1 MNTPTGFTQRL
12 GAELARLEEERAG
25 HAAEE
30 RLGQERNGRNG
41 APVTAR
47 RRGLARPGV
56 RRTLLV
62 GLAAGAVAATVVATS
77 DGPGATPRPP
87 RPMTVAQV
95 LDAAATA
102 AAKEPERKPGPHQ
115 WVYTDQV
122 VCTKGCE
129 HSLSWQRYDGASN
142 ARYGPATSTGEP
154 SVLVSDAPRS
164 TRPSKIGDRP
174 RETREALSRLPADPR
189 KLLARISTDRFYA
202 LEADPYAAI
211 VHSIGH
217 QSLPELPDATT
228 PGSQFARILFILQNE
243 PGIPPRT
250 TAALYRA
257 LALVP
262 GVRLVDTP
270 ARDAAGRPGLTLAFD
285 RQDSLPGPVR
295 LFLFLDPDTYAY
307 LGSRTERPGR
317 NAVALSSARVAS
329 GIVDHPGQVPGGP
342 APDPS
347 RITREE

>member
-25 HAAEE
+25 RAAEE
-30 RLGQERNGRNG
+30 GLGQDG

-56 RRTLLV
+56 RRTLLA
-62 GLAAGAVAATVVATS
+62 GLAAGAVAATVVVTS

-129 HSLSWQRYDGASN
+129 HRLSWQRYDGARN
-142 ARYGPATSTGEP
+142 AHYGPATSTGEP
-154 SVLVSDAPRS
+154 SVLVGDAPRS
-164 TRPSKIGDRP
+164 TRPGKIGDRP
-174 RETREALSRLPADPR
+174 RETREALSLLPADPR

-202 LEADPYAAI
+202 LEADPYAALI
-211 VHSIGH
+211 HNSAGH
-217 QSLPELPDATT
+217 GNQPELPEATT
-228 PGSQFARILFILQNE
+228 PGAQFARILFILQNE

-250 TAALYRA
+250 AAALYRA

-262 GVRLVDTP
+262 GTRLVDTP
-270 ARDAAGRPGLTLAFD
+270 AHDAAGRRGLTLAFD
-285 RQDSLPGPVR
+285 LDGEGRIPGRMR
-295 LFLFLDPDTYAY
+295 LFLFLDPDTYGY
-307 LGSRTERPGR
+307 LGSRTEPLDGR
-317 NAVALSSARVAS
+317 GHTLSSARVAY